1 MNPAPVFPTEL
12 LLDEPERGARLVRE
26 FYEQYHEATRG
37 GAYRPGGRQH
47 EKIKADFFG
56 TLSLELGGINAG
68 AGYD

>member
-1 MNPAPVFPTEL
+1 M
-12 LLDEPERGARLVRE
+12 RE